1 MKSYKNLKLKVI
13 TLFKENDFI
22 VTKLEEKNISI
33 SLKRSKKKEELIFKA
48 INTRVQNL
56 LKKSEQEKSK
66 FSVSEFIDFISKN
79 TPQNLQE
86 KEAKRKLKEQIKL
99 RRETWNCFYTEQEI
113 KHFYNQL
120 QSIAFHAKMIK
131 FTNDEKIAIVK
142 ELQICSL
149 PMSIIFART
158 INRLKQLVKERQTH
172 IKLAHYLSRLDKQNT
187 KPYTPIR
194 DEVQITIIE
203 VDNLVKKF
211 FKEYFPP
218 KSEV

>member
-1 MKSYKNLKLKVI
+1 MKSYKKLKLKII
-13 TLFKENDFI
+13 TLLEKNDFTATEI
-22 VTKLEEKNISI
+22 EKKNISI

-79 TPQNLQE
+79 TPQDLQE
-86 KEAKRKLKEQIKL
+86 KEAKKKSKEQIKQ
-99 RRETWNCFYTEQEI
+99 RRKTWNCFYTEQEI

-120 QSIAFHAKMIK
+120 QSIAFHAKMSK
-131 FTNDEKIAIVK
+131 FTDNEKIAIVE
-142 ELQICSL
+142 ELKICSL
-149 PMSIIFART
+149 PITIIFART

-187 KPYTPIR
+187 KPYTPSK
-194 DEVQITIIE
+194 DEVQKIIIE
-203 VDNLVKKF
+203 TDNQVKKF